1 MALDELLDEHE
12 QGERVRDWLKQNSLG
27 LVGGLAL
34 GLALIGGGKWW
45 MQQAHRER
53 VATGE
58 AYDAVQKTL
67 DAGDIEKARADAA
80 RLAGTAYAALAAL
93 DLAKAQLEA
102 GQRDEAIATLRATSS
117 EDPGLAAVIRQRL
130 ARLLVDAG
138 KGEEALTL
146 LAGVDDA
153 A

>member
-1 MALDELLDEHE
+1 
-12 QGERVRDWLKQNSLG
+12 
-27 LVGGLAL
+27 GLAL

-45 MQQAHRER
+45 MQQAHQER

-58 AYDAVQKTL
+58 TYDAIQKTL
-67 DAGDIEKARADAA
+67 QAGDLEKARTDAA
-80 RLAGTAYAALAAL
+80 PLAGTAYAALAAL
-93 DLAKAQLEA
+93 DLAKAQLDA
-102 GQRDEAIATLRATSS
+102 GKRDEAIAILRAASS

-146 LAGVDDA
+146 LAGVEDA
-153 A
+153 TSIETRGDARFALGKTEE

>member
-1 MALDELLDEHE
+1 
-12 QGERVRDWLKQNSLG
+12 
-27 LVGGLAL
+27 GLAL

-153 A
+153 ASIETRGDARFALGKADEA